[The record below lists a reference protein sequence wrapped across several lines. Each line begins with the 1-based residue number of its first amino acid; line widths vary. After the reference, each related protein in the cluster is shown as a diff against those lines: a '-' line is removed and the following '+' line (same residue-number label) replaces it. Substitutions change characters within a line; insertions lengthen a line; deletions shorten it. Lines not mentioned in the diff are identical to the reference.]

1 MMQLIV
7 IANGADAQCRPQDV
21 DRITSK
27 INYGDQPQTIYWA
40 NIHFGCQVYAA
51 CPAMSCPIPPFRRST
66 RVLQPCPCMHAG
78 LTTHSWVSKAA
89 AQQVINQPLGTQSL

>member
-1 MMQLIV
+1 
-7 IANGADAQCRPQDV
+7 
-21 DRITSK
+21 
-27 INYGDQPQTIYWA
+27 
-40 NIHFGCQVYAA
+40 VYAA